1 MPCETVCVVK
11 HVFANLFLMALLL
24 SIEVQGAELCLIP
37 NSPAAANQ
45 NAEVL
50 VKMINAG
57 KVIVIDGHYF
67 IGAAKDRIRR
77 NVIIRGNGTLT
88 TVVGNNFYV
97 AAPVSIKIV
106 GITLNTTRSISVGT
120 QNRFIVNEG
129 VNYHRRLVI
138 KNCIINGVRLY
149 THIASDVNQ
158 LEERDG
164 VKSVTFTNN
173 KVSNIGDYV
182 LLMTNCKSER
192 VRIDNNIIS
201 RVYVMCFGLG
211 VDNNYK
217 ELGCARMKKVFFRNN
232 TVDNMGLIISDTD
245 SFGSTYMTPFL
256 CEADYCLCEGNMI
269 KNILA
274 TKHKPIAL
282 YPFYL
287 SCNEVVIRNNVIQDC
302 LHLANSDYNEM
313 FKCKNGP
320 NGIRS
325 RIIEGNRYVV
335 TQDCLKMRSADDE
348 MPYMRFVNFQ
358 SKSVGN
364 VVIRNNIIDLDCDF
378 VFGAGMKCS
387 YNSFHFGNNA
397 IRYHAVGKSA
407 RQLLRLNTASVNGG
421 KIVVRDNV
429 MNSLVAADDVY
440 GLFTGDCTGYD
451 FEITNNNL
459 SGCLPTGDSDVDPKR
474 PHSFKSI
481 GNRVDLGQSH
491 SIIRI
496 SRDVSC
502 DDTFFGGND
511 YTMYIYPGDIMS
523 RTLRFHFEGTAPV
536 NVMIFTKLPH
546 AGECE
551 VVATDEHGTQHY
563 TCGTNDKDIYLKS
576 HDGGGEKRMTKGLKT
591 AKAYVGNAKHNI
603 GRLISD
609 GEVIYYSRPSSYK
622 GNMTLEIR
630 YKTTAE

>member
-1 MPCETVCVVK
+1 MIAFLSVEIKIMLFTIG
-11 HVFANLFLMALLL
+11 LFLTHLFGDAMGNKLVPD
-24 SIEVQGAELCLIP
+24 SI
-37 NSPAAANQ
+37 AAANE
-45 NAEVL
+45 NAEMMVST
-50 VKMINAG
+50 INAG
-57 KVIVIDGHYF
+57 KAIVLNGTYY
-67 IGAAKDRIRR
+67 IGAAKQGIHK
-77 NVIIRGNGTLT
+77 NIVIKGSGTLIST
-88 TVVGNNFYV
+88 TSDAFFVD
-97 AAPVSIKIV
+97 APVSIAISGISLKTTEKVSTTSKI
-106 GITLNTTRSISVGT
+106 
-120 QNRFIVNEG
+120 RFIVNAG
-129 VNYHRRLVI
+129 VNYHKRLVVKNCFISGVRVYTHTAADVDQMSVKDGI
-138 KNCIINGVRLY
+138 KN
-149 THIASDVNQ
+149 
-158 LEERDG
+158 
-164 VKSVTFTNN
+164 VKFINN
-173 KVSNIGDYV
+173 KVSDIGTYV
-182 LLMTNCKSER
+182 LLLNNCKADKVVIE
-192 VRIDNNIIS
+192 NNTIT
-201 RVYVMCFGLG
+201 RLHTLGFGLG
-211 VDNNYK
+211 VDNAYK
-217 ELGCARMKKVFFRNN
+217 DLGFARLKKVYFKNN
-232 TVDNMGLIISDTD
+232 TIDNTGMVLTD
-245 SFGSTYMTPFL
+245 ADEAGSLYMAPFL

-348 MPYMRFVNFQ
+348 MPYIRFVNFQ

-364 VVIRNNIIDLDCDF
+364 VVIRNNIIDLACDF

-397 IRYHAVGKSA
+397 ISYHAIGKSA

-502 DDTFFGGND
+502 DDTFLGGND

-536 NVMIFTKLPH
+536 NVMTFTKLPH

-576 HDGGGEKRMTKGLKT
+576 HDGGGEKRMMKGVKT
-591 AKAYVGNAKHNI
+591 TKAYVGNAKHNI
-603 GRLISD
+603 GQLISD